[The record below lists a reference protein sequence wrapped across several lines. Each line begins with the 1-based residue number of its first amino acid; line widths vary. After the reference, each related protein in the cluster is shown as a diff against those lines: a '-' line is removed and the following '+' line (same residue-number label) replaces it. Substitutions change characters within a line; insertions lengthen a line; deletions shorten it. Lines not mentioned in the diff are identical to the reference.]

1 MLNVNRQLYQRL
13 STKWMALRG
22 HCAADCVR
30 IYLAV
35 VRKWPFFGAKLFEA
49 KVRVLNFFKF
59 FKLVQVVW

>member
-1 MLNVNRQLYQRL
+1 MLNVNRQLCQRL

-35 VRKWPFFGAKLFEA
+35 VRKWPFFGAKLFAA
-49 KVRVLNFFKF
+49 KVRIFS
-59 FKLVQVVW
+59 KLGFLFSH

>member
-49 KVRVLNFFKF
+49 KVRVLNF
-59 FKLVQVVW
+59 